1 MLKRNLWKLTLSF
14 AIVLWAVL
22 SLVPLQD
29 REFADHVEASVE
41 VRQTEFRALLEE
53 ARTRFEEEKAPSVF
67 IALRDLANERK
78 IDLANE
84 YFPGIPIE
92 SSLRNVTKRNTLL
105 LDHLLAQSKGRLQLG
120 LDLKGGVAFT
130 LEVDAAAAAALPEEE
145 RAEKL
150 GKAIE
155 IIGDRI
161 DGLGVAEPIV
171 RAVGTNRIEV
181 QLPGVNTRDNPEVLE
196 AVRKPAR
203 LDFRLVHSF
212 ADPATTPP
220 GEAPIGFE
228 VKTYEQEGRNGQTF
242 VEEIFVKRTWEMTGE
257 TVSAAFAS
265 MDEMGRYQINL
276 EFDSEGARRFAEV
289 TREIARQS
297 AELVQRTG
305 NPQARARL
313 AIVLDGRVYSA
324 PGVNEEISGGRA
336 QITGQFT
343 QREAVELANVLN
355 NPLDLPLRVQEQYEV
370 GPTLAAD
377 SVKSGQL
384 AFIIGTACTAA
395 FIILFYTS
403 GGLLAVCA
411 MALNVLII
419 LGVMAS
425 IGATLT
431 MPGIAGIVLTIGMS
445 VDSNILIFERMR
457 EELKLGKSLSSALDA
472 GFEKAFSAILDGNL
486 TTLITAAIMI
496 WLGTGPVKGF
506 GVTLTIGIFS
516 TMFAALL
523 ISRVFLD
530 IAINGGFVK
539 RMPMFSILENTQF
552 DFLRYAR
559 PAFIASWLIVLIGA
573 ATVVY
578 KGEAIY
584 GKDFTGGD
592 QVSLAFTEKLSL
604 EEVTRVAT
612 ASGVTD
618 VSINYTREIGSEQ
631 EVLRITTDFNQAGP
645 LVTALQSAHPEA
657 KLQVVGESRIGPTVG
672 KEIRKNAA
680 WAIFWSLVL
689 ILVYVAFR
697 FEIGY
702 GVGAVVCTIH
712 DVLMTIGIF
721 VLLDR
726 QFNAPMVAAILLIVG
741 YSINDTIVV
750 FDRIREELKL
760 DPNTKLRDIV
770 NKSLNLTLS
779 RTVITGGT
787 TFLTA
792 VVLATVAGGEIND
805 IAVTLIIGV
814 VVGTF
819 SSLFIASPVFYWWH
833 KGDRHHVEKGHDE
846 KPVYEWDV
854 GAKISGAK
862 PVEK

>member
-1 MLKRNLWKLTLSF
+1 
-14 AIVLWAVL
+14 
-22 SLVPLQD
+22 
-29 REFADHVEASVE
+29 
-41 VRQTEFRALLEE
+41 
-53 ARTRFEEEKAPSVF
+53 
-67 IALRDLANERK
+67 
-78 IDLANE
+78 
-84 YFPGIPIE
+84 
-92 SSLRNVTKRNTLL
+92 
-105 LDHLLAQSKGRLQLG
+105 
-120 LDLKGGVAFT
+120 
-130 LEVDAAAAAALPEEE
+130 
-145 RAEKL
+145 
-150 GKAIE
+150 
-155 IIGDRI
+155 
-161 DGLGVAEPIV
+161 
-171 RAVGTNRIEV
+171 
-181 QLPGVNTRDNPEVLE
+181 
-196 AVRKPAR
+196 
-203 LDFRLVHSF
+203 
-212 ADPATTPP
+212 
-220 GEAPIGFE
+220 
-228 VKTYEQEGRNGQTF
+228 
-242 VEEIFVKRTWEMTGE
+242 
-257 TVSAAFAS
+257 
-265 MDEMGRYQINL
+265 
-276 EFDSEGARRFAEV
+276 
-289 TREIARQS
+289 
-297 AELVQRTG
+297 
-305 NPQARARL
+305 
-313 AIVLDGRVYSA
+313 
-324 PGVNEEISGGRA
+324 
-336 QITGQFT
+336 
-343 QREAVELANVLN
+343 
-355 NPLDLPLRVQEQYEV
+355 
-370 GPTLAAD
+370 
-377 SVKSGQL
+377 
-384 AFIIGTACTAA
+384 
-395 FIILFYTS
+395 
-403 GGLLAVCA
+403 
-411 MALNVLII
+411 
-419 LGVMAS
+419 MAS

-559 PAFIASWLIVLIGA
+559 PAFIVSWLIVLVGVG
-573 ATVVY
+573 TVIY

-592 QVSLAFTEKLSL
+592 QVSLSFTEQLSL

-672 KEIRKNAA
+672 KEIRENAA

-792 VVLATVAGGEIND
+792 VVLARVAGGEIND

-833 KGDRHHVEKGHDE
+833 KGDRHHVEKGHDV

-854 GAKISGAK
+854 GSKISGAK